1 MVRVPQPQASW
12 LAGDLL
18 SGLPLAEGN
27 WAAVPVSGL
36 ALDSRKVQPGW
47 LFMALQGSQEH
58 GLVHLPQA
66 LDQGASLVLAET
78 SADMGVEDI
87 AALDAPVPVLPVK
100 GLGALA
106 SSLASRF
113 YGDPAQHM
121 RMVGVT
127 GTNGKTSVSLFLA
140 QALPES
146 WRCAV
151 TGTTGNGFPGDLQAA
166 THTTPDAVEAQRILA
181 DLLNQGAGAVAMEVS
196 SHALDQHR
204 LEAVPFHTAVFTNLS
219 RDHLDYHG
227 SMRAYATAKGR
238 LFHTPGLQLAVIN
251 TDDEAG
257 AELLETLK
265 GQVRTVACHG
275 GGRTLGADEFIRL
288 ESLQAGARGLI
299 LELSSS
305 WGQAQ
310 INSRLVGDFN
320 AGNLMLVLAVLLA
333 WGIPM
338 EEAVARL
345 EQLETVPGRM
355 QTFGGDDLPLVVVDY
370 AHTPDALGKALS
382 SLRAHCRGRLI
393 CVFGCGGD
401 RDRGKRPQMGALA
414 EAMSD
419 RVVVT
424 DDNPRHEASP
434 AIIADIL
441 EGMENPS
448 AVLVQPDRAR
458 AIACAIEE
466 AVPGDLVLVAG
477 KGHETTQQ
485 VGDLCLPFSDLE
497 QVQRHLGGRG

>member
-1 MVRVPQPQASW
+1 
-12 LAGDLL
+12 
-18 SGLPLAEGN
+18 
-27 WAAVPVSGL
+27 
-36 ALDSRKVQPGW
+36 
-47 LFMALQGSQEH
+47 
-58 GLVHLPQA
+58 
-66 LDQGASLVLAET
+66 
-78 SADMGVEDI
+78 
-87 AALDAPVPVLPVK
+87 
-100 GLGALA
+100 
-106 SSLASRF
+106 
-113 YGDPAQHM
+113 
-121 RMVGVT
+121 
-127 GTNGKTSVSLFLA
+127 
-140 QALPES
+140 
-146 WRCAV
+146 V
-151 TGTTGNGFPGDLQAA
+151 TGTTGNGFPGDLQPA
-166 THTTPDAVEAQRILA
+166 THTTPDAVDAQRILA
-181 DLLNQGAGAVAMEVS
+181 DLLAQGAGAVAMEVS

-227 SMRAYATAKGR
+227 SMHAYATAKRR

-257 AELLETLK
+257 VELLENLK

-288 ESLQAGARGLI
+288 ESLQQGPRGLI

-305 WGQAQ
+305 WGQAR
-310 INSRLVGDFN
+310 IDSRLVGDFN
-320 AGNLMLVLAVLLA
+320 ASNLMLVLAVLLA
-333 WGIPM
+333 WDVPM

-345 EQLETVPGRM
+345 ETLETVPGRM
-355 QTFGGDDLPLVVVDY
+355 QTFGGGDLPLVVVDY

-382 SLRAHCRGRLI
+382 SLRAHCQGKLI

-419 RVVVT
+419 RVVIT

-441 EGMENPS
+441 EGMDDPG
-448 AVLVQPDRAR
+448 AVLVQPDRAK

-485 VGDLCLPFSDLE
+485 VGDLRLPFSDLE
-497 QVQRHLGGRG
+497 QVRRRLGGRE